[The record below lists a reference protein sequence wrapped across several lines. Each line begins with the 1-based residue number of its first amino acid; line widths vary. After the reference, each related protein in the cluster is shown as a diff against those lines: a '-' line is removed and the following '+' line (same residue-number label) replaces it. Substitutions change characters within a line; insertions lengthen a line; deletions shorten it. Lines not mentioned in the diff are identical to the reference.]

1 MNGPSHPHRNT
12 TYYATHDVD
21 GPAEFSTTIV
31 HALSDLAGVDV
42 TDTRSRLYDSVDP
55 DALDRLFRPRLDGTP
70 RADGHVVFTVWNYR
84 VTAYSDG
91 RIVVETPASDRQTP
105 ATQ

>member
-1 MNGPSHPHRNT
+1 MNRPNHPDRNT
-12 TYYATHDVD
+12 TFYATHDAD

-31 HALSDLAGVDV
+31 HALADLAGVDV
-42 TDTRSRLYDSVDP
+42 TETRHRLYDSIDP

-70 RADGHVVFTVWNYR
+70 RGDGHVVFTVWNYR

-91 RIVVETPASDRQTP
+91 RIAVEAPAPEWQAAASR
-105 ATQ
+105 